1 MKPKLT
7 TEQKERYIKIFQS
20 LVARDSEE
28 IHIMALKGQSTKASF
43 LEWDSMLVLLQKL
56 DRDGQYK
63 FELLVAVGCFTGL
76 RIGDLLKLRW
86 ADVYKKETLELIE
99 GKTKKIRKIRLNPSL
114 IEIITRLHETMNIKD
129 DIELLFLN
137 KTKSKA
143 FNVQYIN
150 RRLKEIATKYNL
162 QIPANST
169 SSHLF
174 RKTLA
179 RHFWALNNY
188 SEKSLLLPG
197 ELFNHS
203 SIKTT
208 KVYLGIKAEEIG
220 DVYLNL

>member
-1 MKPKLT
+1 MG
-7 TEQKERYIKIFQS
+7 
-20 LVARDSEE
+20 
-28 IHIMALKGQSTKASF
+28 LKGQSTKASF

-56 DRDGQYK
+56 DRDRQYK
-63 FELLVAVGCFTGL
+63 FELLIAVGCFTGL
-76 RIGDLLKLRW
+76 RIGDLLKVRW

-99 GKTKKIRKIRLNPSL
+99 GKTKKIRTISLNTSL
-114 IEIITRLHETMNIKD
+114 VEIISRLHETMNIKND
-129 DIELLFLN
+129 NELLFLN

-143 FNVQYIN
+143 FNVQYVN
-150 RRLKEIATKYNL
+150 RRLKEIAKEYNL
-162 QIPANST
+162 QSSEHSI

-188 SEKSLLLPG
+188 SEKSLLLLG

-208 KVYLGIKAEEIG
+208 KIYLGIKAEEIG